1 MNHRPVLLLFV
12 LLSVGCQSDDPS
24 PSSPEPNVPKNLAPI
39 PTSGPV
45 TTMSEHLDRIEKWLQ
60 ANAPDLVGL
69 LNPPATRDDLSAFE
83 SRHNVLLPP
92 EVAQL
97 YLIHNGESEE
107 SDGLFGCWKLL
118 SLEKIQQEIE
128 LMGHEGRVPLF
139 LSGGGDS
146 YYIKSFDQT
155 NPDHKLYE
163 CWHEQPDDE
172 TVIANSLQQFLSDF
186 CDKLDSGQYVLDST
200 TENPLK
206 ALIDKDD
213 L

>member
-1 MNHRPVLLLFV
+1 MPYRIAMSLFALLFA
-12 LLSVGCQSDDPS
+12 GCHADPPPLPQES
-24 PSSPEPNVPKNLAPI
+24 TASENPAPRSAMKAA
-39 PTSGPV
+39 TA
-45 TTMSEHLDRIEKWLQ
+45 MREHTVCIEEWLQ
-60 ANAPDLVGL
+60 SNALDFLAL
-69 LNPPATRDDLSAFE
+69 LNPPATHDNLSDFE
-83 SRHNVLLPP
+83 SRNDLVLPP
-92 EVAQL
+92 EVRDL
-97 YLIHNGESEE
+97 YLIHNGESDD

-118 SLEKIQQEIE
+118 PLGKIEEEIE

-146 YYIKSFDQT
+146 YYIKSFDAT

-172 TVIANSLQQFLSDF
+172 TVVADSLAQFLSDF
-186 CDKLDSGQYVLDST
+186 CDELHKGQYVRDPD

-206 ALIDKDD
+206 ALVNRDD